1 MRQHSRY
8 GSLKMISTDIQSGAM
23 MIREGFALPDSAHLE
38 SRTYSSTWRSLTGVD
53 SFALDR
59 KLRGAGLHL
68 FFIAGEL
75 KVIELGWGA
84 NAVRRGI
91 KRILAGGRKLNLN
104 CMQIKQV
111 TSARLL
117 GIPYVAIHACSHHI
131 QKDSVL
137 QSNAERRLKAA

>member
-1 MRQHSRY
+1 
-8 GSLKMISTDIQSGAM
+8 MISTDIQSGTM
-23 MIREGFALPDSAHLE
+23 MIREGFLLPDSAHLE
-38 SRTYSSTWRSLTGVD
+38 SRTYSTTWRSLTGVD

-75 KVIELGWGA
+75 KVVELGWGA
-84 NAVRRGI
+84 SAIRRGI
-91 KRILAGGRKLNLN
+91 KRILAGGRRLNLN

-111 TSARLL
+111 TPAHLL

-137 QSNAERRLKAA
+137 ESNAERKLEQRNRD